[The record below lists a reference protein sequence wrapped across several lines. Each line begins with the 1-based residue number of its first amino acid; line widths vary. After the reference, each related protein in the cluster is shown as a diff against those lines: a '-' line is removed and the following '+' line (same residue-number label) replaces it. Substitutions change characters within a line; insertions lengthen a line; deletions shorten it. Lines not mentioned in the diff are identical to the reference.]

1 MSLNRAMRLEKVL
14 GQQEEEEEGEG
25 FWASLTTSRVNLK
38 LGELVRV

>member
-1 MSLNRAMRLEKVL
+1 MSLNRAMTLEKVL
-14 GQQEEEEEGEG
+14 GQEEEEEGEG